1 MKNVLFKENIIK
13 NILVIFFSILFFF
26 LFAKPILQIN
36 VSQINDFLLTVSI
49 LLVTVCFA
57 NFAFTYEKSKIKTFK
72 QRLFPH
78 TTTFVFMLLLALL
91 LGSLVMAVGAVY
103 PTLKEVIFIFSFL
116 LYFGTVLYDF
126 WDVSRVE

>member
-1 MKNVLFKENIIK
+1 MKNVLLKENIIK
-13 NILVIFFSILFFF
+13 NVLVIIFSILFFII
-26 LFAKPILQIN
+26 FAKPILEIN
-36 VSQINDFLLTVSI
+36 ASQINDFLLTVSI

-57 NFAFTYEKSKIKTFK
+57 NFAFTYEKSKVKTFN

-78 TTTFVFMLLLALL
+78 ATTFVFMFLLALL

-126 WDVSRVE
+126 WDVLRVE